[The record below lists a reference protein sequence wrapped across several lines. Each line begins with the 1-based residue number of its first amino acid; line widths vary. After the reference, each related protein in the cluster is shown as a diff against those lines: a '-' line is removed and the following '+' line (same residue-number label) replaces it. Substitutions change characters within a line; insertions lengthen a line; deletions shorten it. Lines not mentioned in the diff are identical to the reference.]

1 MTNLKV
7 KNFIKKFEIEFID
20 NLRRLGLRKQDVCD
34 SLQMTMPTLNSKI
47 KDPKKLTVKDIENL
61 KKIKFNLRSIL

>member
-1 MTNLKV
+1 MTNLKI

-20 NLRRLGLRKQDVCD
+20 NLRRLGMRKQDVCD

-61 KKIKFNLRSIL
+61 KKIKFNLTTIL